1 MALVSMRQL
10 LDHAAEHGYG
20 IPAFNV
26 NNLEQV
32 RNDVSRETERFA
44 GRLHA
49 DLRFNSIE
57 DIMHHGLHDFLT
69 DFLEQIYDLG
79 NRVSRDFLLPL
90 AA

>member
-1 MALVSMRQL
+1 MPRSLMACL
-10 LDHAAEHGYG
+10 AEV
-20 IPAFNV
+20 V

-49 DLRFNSIE
+49 DLQFNSIE
-57 DIMHHGLHDFLT
+57 DIMQHGLHDFLT
-69 DFLEQIYDLG
+69 HFLEQVYDLG